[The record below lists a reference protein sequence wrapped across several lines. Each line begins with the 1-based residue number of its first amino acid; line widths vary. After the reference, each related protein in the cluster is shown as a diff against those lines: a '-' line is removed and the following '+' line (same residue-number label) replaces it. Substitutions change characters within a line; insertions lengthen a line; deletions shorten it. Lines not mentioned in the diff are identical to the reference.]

1 MTPQYIA
8 HRKIG
13 GTLACV
19 IATGSH
25 FGRTPYSEW
34 RILVGEEL
42 PEDLSD
48 VFRVQLGV
56 ETEDLNARFFSL
68 RSGMSVNRSEEAR
81 GLHQAKD
88 EPYLVCQPDGFVTAF
103 NGIRSLF
110 EAKHSGHMSN
120 MEAQIDRYY
129 PQLQHN
135 MYVTGTLSAHL
146 SVIFGNQ
153 DPEYCEIMRDDE
165 WLERYLPI
173 AKDFWRC
180 VVSKTPPLEGRPI
193 PKGKITIAGRIEI
206 TSDHP
211 SHNEFQSASMDYI
224 ESKSAFKKHE
234 ESKKQLKSLTPEG
247 IQVTVGSLLEIRR
260 DRRGYATI
268 RERSVD

>member
-1 MTPQYIA
+1 MTPKYVA

-19 IATGSH
+19 IATGNH

-34 RILVGEEL
+34 RILIGEEP

-56 ETEDLNARFFSL
+56 ETEDLNARFFTL
-68 RSGMSVNRSEEAR
+68 RSGMSVDRSEKAR

-88 EPYLVCQPDGFVTAF
+88 EGYLVCQPDGFVTASETT
-103 NGIRSLF
+103 RSLF

-120 MEAQIDRYY
+120 MEAQIERYY

-135 MYVTGTLSAHL
+135 MYVTGTRSAYL

-165 WLERYLPI
+165 WLERYLPV

-180 VVSKTPPLEGRPI
+180 VVTKSPPTEGKPV
-193 PKGKITIAGRIEI
+193 PKGKITVAGRMEI

-211 SHNEFQSASMDYI
+211 SHNEFHSLSMDYI
-224 ESKSAFKKHE
+224 ESKDAFKKHE
-234 ESKKQLKSLTPEG
+234 ESKEQLKSLAPEG

-260 DRRGYATI
+260 DRRGYARI

>member
-1 MTPQYIA
+1 MTPKYVA

-19 IATGSH
+19 IATGNH

-34 RILVGEEL
+34 RILIGEEP

-56 ETEDLNARFFSL
+56 ETEDLNARFFTL
-68 RSGMSVNRSEEAR
+68 RSGMHVDRSEKAR

-88 EPYLVCQPDGFVTAF
+88 EGYLVCQPDGFVTASETT
-103 NGIRSLF
+103 RSLF

-120 MEAQIDRYY
+120 MEAQIERYY

-135 MYVTGTLSAHL
+135 MYVTDTRSAYL

-153 DPEYCEIMRDDE
+153 DPEYCEIMRDVE
-165 WLERYLPI
+165 WLERYLPV

-180 VVSKTPPLEGRPI
+180 VVTKSPPTEGKPV
-193 PKGKITIAGRIEI
+193 PKGKITVAGRMEI

-211 SHNEFQSASMDYI
+211 SHNEFHSLSMDYI
-224 ESKSAFKKHE
+224 ESKDAFKKHE
-234 ESKKQLKSLTPEG
+234 ESKEQLKSLAPEG

-260 DRRGYATI
+260 DRRGYARI